1 MNTEKILKE
10 SRLIMIVTFVV
21 GVLLLATGIAFSLLD
36 VTLIKNNRAL
46 IGLSLIPLSVGFMY
60 YYKYTQIK
68 KSPNKMKEIIISEN
82 DERIV
87 TLKNEADA
95 KAFMIVKG
103 VIFLAYMGYTLMV
116 PEDIFEAVGWWIL
129 LVILFV
135 TFMAQGLITA
145 LAMWKNK
152 SNENQE

>member
-10 SRLIMIVTFVV
+10 SKMIMMVTFVV
-21 GVLLLATGIAFSLLD
+21 GFLLLATGIAFTLLD
-36 VTLIKNNRAL
+36 VTLIENNRAL

-60 YYKYTQIK
+60 FYKYTQIK
-68 KSPNKMKEIIISEN
+68 KSPSKMKEIIISEN

-87 TLKNEADA
+87 NLKNEADA

-103 VIFLAYMGYTLMV
+103 VIFITYMGYTLMV

-129 LVILFV
+129 LVILIV

-145 LAMWKNK
+145 MAMWKNK
-152 SNENQE
+152 SNENQD

>member
-10 SRLIMIVTFVV
+10 SKVIMIVTFVV
-21 GVLLLATGIAFSLLD
+21 GVLLLATGIIFTVLD

-46 IGLSLIPLSVGFMY
+46 IGLSLIPLSVAFMY
-60 YYKYTQIK
+60 FYKYTQIK
-68 KSPNKMKEIIISEN
+68 KSPNKMKEIIINEN

-87 TLKNEADA
+87 NLKNEADA

-103 VIFLAYMGYTLMV
+103 TIFLAYMGYTLMV

-135 TFMAQGLITA
+135 SFMSQGIITA
-145 LAMWKNK
+145 MAMLKNK
-152 SNENQE
+152 SDENQE